1 MFCPKC
7 GSQNA
12 DETKFCRGCG
22 ADLSNVLAVVEGRV
36 PDAPALAVKHI
47 DLFSS
52 GVRWLI
58 IGVGLMIV
66 AGLGLALSA
75 RLTVLVFFALAF
87 AFGFVGTGI
96 SRLVQAKAI
105 KRLGLP
111 GPAENPA
118 LSARQPEYIQPPR
131 SSYQTDDLVTSPRS
145 VTEHTT
151 THLELDPEA
160 ELFTRRKR

>member
-22 ADLSNVLAVVEGRV
+22 VDLSNVLAVVEGRA
-36 PDAPALAVKHI
+36 PDAPALALKHI

-52 GVRWLI
+52 GLRWLI
-58 IGVGLMIV
+58 VGVGLMIV
-66 AGLGLALSA
+66 AVLGLALSP
-75 RLTVLVFFALAF
+75 RLAVIVLFALAF
-87 AFGFVGTGI
+87 AFGFIGTGI

-105 KRLGLP
+105 KRLVSPKIGEP
-111 GPAENPA
+111 PA
-118 LSARQPEYIQPPR
+118 LSSGQSEYIQPPR
-131 SSYQTDDLVTSPRS
+131 SIYQTDDLVTTPRS

-151 THLELDPEA
+151 THLKMDPDPA
-160 ELFTRRKR
+160 DRS